1 MSYVGVVLV
10 SHSEKVVIGVKEI
23 IRQVV
28 TDVPIELAGGTED
41 NLIGTSVEK
50 ITAAIKQADQGA
62 GVLVF
67 YDLGSAKMNAE
78 LALELSDL
86 PQVEI
91 VEAPFIEGAYIGAVE
106 SSIGKNK
113 SEIIAS
119 IATSF

>member
-1 MSYVGVVLV
+1 MSYVGIVLV

-41 NLIGTSVEK
+41 SFIGTSVEK
-50 ITAAIKQADQGA
+50 IAAAIKQADQGA